1 MAPPKQNKR
10 LAVFFACAL
19 LAIVGVSLLILALR
33 SNTQFFHSPSAV
45 TKDGFVPKSEVF
57 RVGGLVVPG
66 SFESQSGTSHIFMI
80 ADFEATENDAPLFVK
95 YSGVLPDLFGE
106 GEGVVV
112 SGSIAPNGQFIAA
125 QVLAKHDNEY
135 VPDLP
140 ANGS

>member
-1 MAPPKQNKR
+1 MAPPKRNKR
-10 LAVFFACAL
+10 LVVFFACAL
-19 LAIVGVSLLILALR
+19 LAIVGVSLLVTALR

-45 TKDGFVPKSEVF
+45 TKQGFVPKSEVF

-66 SFESQSGTSHIFMI
+66 SFISQSGTLHVFEV
-80 ADFEATENDAPLFVK
+80 ADFEATEADKPLKVT

-112 SGSIAPNGQFIAA
+112 SGSIDTSGKFIAQ